1 MADPSVELSPER
13 VPKHGEPQ
21 RTGGRARALAAS
33 VTTVAIET
41 AISWTFLDRR
51 LADIVMVFLLGVVAM
66 AVGFGYVASLTATA
80 LSIVALD
87 FFFTAPYLS
96 FTVEDHRHY
105 LTFLIMA
112 FVAIVISSQT
122 ERIRREAAGR
132 VRLAMDRMRLAEE
145 AEHAQ
150 VEVQK
155 ERLRNA
161 LLSSVSHD
169 LRTPLAVIKGAATGL
184 LEGESSLDPARR
196 RAQLITIADEA
207 SRLDRLVRNLV
218 DMTSV
223 EAGSLR
229 VRKEWQPL
237 EEVIGV
243 ALGRLEDQLAD
254 RPIEVDIE
262 DEASFAPF
270 DAILLGQVFLNL
282 VENATKYTPP
292 AARIAIRAR
301 AVTGGVE
308 VEVADWGPGVPPG
321 QEERIFEKFYRAAST
336 GIGMGV
342 GLTICR
348 GILAAHDG
356 RIGCVNRPEGGAS
369 FTFFLPAVRTEPS
382 ADPLP
387 EPSPEP

>member
-1 MADPSVELSPER
+1 RSTVSR
-13 VPKHGEPQ
+13 
-21 RTGGRARALAAS
+21 RGRAAGREHSPPAS
-33 VTTVAIET
+33 RPSPSRPRSRGRSST
-41 AISWTFLDRR
+41 AGWRTSSWCSC
-51 LADIVMVFLLGVVAM
+51 
-66 AVGFGYVASLTATA
+66 VASLTATA

-122 ERIRREAAGR
+122 ERIRREAAGGGR
-132 VRLAMDRMRLAEE
+132 PALGPMRLAEE

-184 LEGESSLDPARR
+184 LEGESSLDPARG

-254 RPIEVDIE
+254 RPIEVD
-262 DEASFAPF
+262 
-270 DAILLGQVFLNL
+270 
-282 VENATKYTPP
+282 
-292 AARIAIRAR
+292 
-301 AVTGGVE
+301 
-308 VEVADWGPGVPPG
+308 
-321 QEERIFEKFYRAAST
+321 
-336 GIGMGV
+336 
-342 GLTICR
+342 
-348 GILAAHDG
+348 
-356 RIGCVNRPEGGAS
+356 
-369 FTFFLPAVRTEPS
+369 
-382 ADPLP
+382 
-387 EPSPEP
+387 